1 MASDQNQ
8 KKKEEGLEHIRQAEK
23 CMKTSFLKWKPD
35 LDGAAAEYAKAAT
48 CFRNAKLFEEAK
60 DAYIKAAE
68 TNRQMNSSYEQAGL
82 LCKENK
88 QIEDAVN
95 LMELAARLFQEH
107 GTPDTAALTYDK
119 AAKMVEMSY
128 PDKSADLYIKACDVS
143 EVSTVVPVGKTS
155 SLYDEAIDSFKKEIE
170 FYSSVENFTMI
181 NKIVLGVTLIYLD
194 QGDPVAAEQ
203 FFQGATSC
211 TCFIIF
217 IDLKL
222 DRTLCYFNRSLQ
234 RTPGFGTSEEAM
246 AVEEILQAYNNGD
259 EDAVRA
265 VLQLP
270 LIKYMDNAFAK
281 IARDLIIP
289 PGISKQPSQSNQVDG
304 VVSEQIAKAQLD
316 DDEDFDEGLC

>member
-68 TNRQMNSSYEQAGL
+68 TNRQMNSPFHAAKSYEQAGL

-143 EVSTVVPVGKTS
+143 ELEDKPRKCAEFIGKAARIYTR
-155 SLYDEAIDSFKKEIE
+155 LKKYDEAIDSFKKEIE

-203 FFQGATSC
+203 FFQGATS
-211 TCFIIF
+211 
-217 IDLKL
+217 
-222 DRTLCYFNRSLQ
+222 
-234 RTPGFGTSEEAM
+234 TPGFGTSEEAM